1 MQHGGAQLPEP
12 LPVPPV
18 DSLQVSKPGSRIMPA
33 LSKDRLIAALGAQ
46 LRAERETRDA
56 LADVIANGQ
65 LDREVLLAI
74 LSDPV
79 PVVTRD
85 EIVRAEAWLRD
96 LPPAFPARPKLR
108 AA

>member
-1 MQHGGAQLPEP
+1 MTT
-12 LPVPPV
+12 
-18 DSLQVSKPGSRIMPA
+18 MP
-33 LSKDRLIAALGAQ
+33 KDRLIAALAAQ

-56 LADVIANGQ
+56 LAGVIANGQ

-74 LSDPV
+74 LADPV

-85 EIVRAEAWLRD
+85 EIVRAEAWLRG
-96 LPPAFPARPKLR
+96 LPPAFPAKPKLR